1 MSNVMYEL
9 NIKFTGN
16 DHAENADIA
25 TLLRIFESMV
35 INKEVTTAMNDD
47 YNMMVLRPVALD
59 FKKIKSDDEDDEDN

>member
-47 YNMMVLRPVALD
+47 YNMMVLSPIALD
-59 FKKIKSDDEDDEDN
+59 FKKIESDDDDEDN